1 MDVTYLR
8 PEVLAFAIEMEK
20 KLRKHDEDR
29 GDSYKVD
36 SPFDLLRHCRKE
48 VEELTTALHVY
59 GYKGTKEQAIDVLEE
74 AADVGNMAMM
84 VAYVVC
90 GNAGTHG
97 SFLMKTMVNPNI
109 PDNELH
115 VLNPGGVVVAKV
127 TNIGKNDEQ

>member
-1 MDVTYLR
+1 MDASYLR
-8 PEVLAFAIEMEK
+8 PEVLAFAMEMEK
-20 KLRKHDEDR
+20 KLRKHDKDR

-59 GYKGTKEQAIDVLEE
+59 IHKGTKEQAIDVLEE

-90 GNAGTHG
+90 NNAGTHG
-97 SFLMKTMVNPNI
+97 RFPMRIVVNPNI

-115 VLNPGGVVVAKV
+115 VLKPGGIVIAKV
-127 TNIGKNDEQ
+127 TNIGNNDE